1 MRGKDMKRFWDARAR
16 EDALYFVDNE
26 LRYGARDQESFWA
39 KAGRILRNFL
49 EFAGTDLGPT
59 DRVVE
64 IGCGVGRLTRELAT
78 RAAHVDAIDVSERM
92 LDLAREYN
100 PHLVNVR
107 WLLGDGESLA
117 GIADASADVCFSHV
131 VFQHIPDPAV
141 TLGYVREMGRVLVD
155 GGWAAFQI
163 SNDPRVHRNRRLL
176 SRLGSSIGG
185 GPRGRMHPAWRGSAV
200 DLDELAETAQ
210 AAGMS
215 LERIAGA
222 GTQFCLVMLRKG
234 QTSAPA
240 ASG

>member
-1 MRGKDMKRFWDARAR
+1 MRGKEMKRFWDARAR

-26 LRYGARDQESFWA
+26 LRYGEPDEELFWA
-39 KAGRILRNFL
+39 RGKQVVDNFV
-49 EFAGTDLGPT
+49 EFAGTDLAPT
-59 DRVVE
+59 NRVVE

-78 RAAHVDAIDVSERM
+78 RASHVDAIDVSERM
-92 LDLAREYN
+92 LDLARKYN
-100 PHLVNVR
+100 AHLSNVR

-117 GIADASADVCFSHV
+117 GVANASADVCFSHV

-155 GGWAAFQI
+155 GGRAAFQI

-185 GPRGRMHPAWRGSAV
+185 GPRGRTHPAWRGSAV
-200 DLDELAETAQ
+200 DLDELVGTAQ
-210 AAGMS
+210 SAGMS

-222 GTQFCLVMLRKG
+222 GTQFCLVMLRKD
-234 QTSAPA
+234 QASASA